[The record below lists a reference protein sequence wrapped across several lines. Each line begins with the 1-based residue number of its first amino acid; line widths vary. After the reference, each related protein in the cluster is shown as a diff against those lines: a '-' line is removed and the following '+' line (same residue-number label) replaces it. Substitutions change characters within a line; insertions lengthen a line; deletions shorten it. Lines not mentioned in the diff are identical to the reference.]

1 MMLYLFEHFGV
12 AVGAISGV
20 LAASG
25 KRIDLFGVTVL
36 ALVTAL
42 GGGTV
47 RDLALRTPPVFWI
60 HDANYVVTGVA
71 TAVVMF
77 IIARRW
83 VMPAKMLAVADAFV
97 LALFT
102 MLGTSK
108 ALAHQAGNI
117 NAILL
122 GVITGVAGGIV
133 RDVLVGEIPLVFRSG
148 TYLYATAATCGA
160 VVFVLLE
167 AWQPGGLQ
175 NFVAGTVVTLA
186 LRLASI
192 RWRITLPVFQG
203 ERPVDPSP

>member
-20 LAASG
+20 LAAGG

-36 ALVTAL
+36 ALVAAL

-47 RDLALRTPPVFWI
+47 RDVALRTPPVFWI
-60 HDANYVVTGVA
+60 HDANYVVTGVG

-83 VMPAKMLAVADAFV
+83 TMPGKMLAVADAFV

-102 MLGTSK
+102 MLGAGK
-108 ALAHQAGNI
+108 ALVNGAGNI

-122 GVITGVAGGIV
+122 GVITGVAGGIL
-133 RDVLVGEIPLVFRSG
+133 RDVLVGEIPLVFRPG
-148 TYLYATAATCGA
+148 TFLYATAATAGGA
-160 VVFVLLE
+160 VFVLLE
-167 AWQPGGLQ
+167 TRWPLAPA
-175 NFVAGTVVTLA
+175 NFVLGAVITLL

-192 RWRITLPVFQG
+192 RWRVTLPVF
-203 ERPVDPSP
+203 ENLDRS